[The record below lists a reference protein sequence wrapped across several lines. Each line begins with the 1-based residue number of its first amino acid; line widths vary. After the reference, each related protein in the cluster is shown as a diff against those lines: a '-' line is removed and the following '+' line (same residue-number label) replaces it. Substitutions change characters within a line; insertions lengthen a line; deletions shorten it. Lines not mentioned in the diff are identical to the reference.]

1 MIAAAMPAMRTQREQ
16 PAAPRHVAVLAV
28 SLAVAVLL
36 LGVKFWA
43 YALTHSQAVFS
54 DALEAIVNVVASG
67 FALAVV
73 TWAGRPADRDHPF
86 GHGKLEFFSAVFEGG
101 LIFGAGLV
109 ILWQAVLA
117 FARGT
122 TPEAIDVGLALTFA
136 AGLVNGG
143 LGWFLVRYGRRH
155 HSAAIEA
162 DGHHLLSD
170 FWTSIG
176 VVCGLAAVA
185 LTGVWW
191 FDPLVAALMGALL
204 LVTGWR
210 LVRRATGGLLDEE
223 DPELLRRVVALL
235 RPRVRDGLIR
245 VHKLRAI
252 RSGRFHHVSAH
263 LIVPEFWTVQR
274 AHDAA
279 GTLAAGVLRELPG
292 EGAIDFQTEPCERA
306 WCAMCDLDACS
317 VRAHPFVRHEPLTV
331 DEAVAPDPQTPR
343 ELAPGQ

>member
-1 MIAAAMPAMRTQREQ
+1 MPAKRIDDGPR
-16 PAAPRHVAVLAV
+16 APRHVAVLAA

-36 LGVKFWA
+36 LAVKFWA
-43 YALTHSQAVFS
+43 FALTHSQAIFS
-54 DALEAIVNVVASG
+54 DALESIVNVVAAA

-73 TWAGRPADRDHPF
+73 AWAGRPADRDHPF

-109 ILWQAVLA
+109 ILWQAAVA
-117 FARGT
+117 FSLGVSPQALG
-122 TPEAIDVGLALTFA
+122 VGLALTCA

-143 LGWFLVRYGRRH
+143 VGWLLVRWGRRH

-170 FWTSIG
+170 FWTSLG
-176 VVCGLAAVA
+176 VIVGLALVA
-185 LTGVWW
+185 LTGTWW
-191 FDPLVAALMGALL
+191 FDPLVAALMGVLL
-204 LVTGWR
+204 LMTGWR

-223 DPELLRRVVALL
+223 DPELLHRVVAVL

-245 VHKLRAI
+245 VHNLRAI
-252 RSGRFHHVSAH
+252 RSGRFHHVTAH

-279 GTLAAGVLRELPG
+279 ATLAAGVLRELPG

-317 VRAHPFVRHEPLTV
+317 VRVHPFVRLVPLTV
-331 DEAVAPDPQTPR
+331 VEAVAPDPQAPG
-343 ELAPGQ
+343 ELAPRQ